1 MILFACVFLAHCLGC
16 FFGAVLPRASF
27 ESVARDVVS
36 SDGHGLGRAFTG
48 IGVGDRVRS
57 YRSIFARIWSDAGRH
72 PARQRH
78 PKIIARRPSQ
88 LRLQGSR
95 KVEHGGGS
103 DTGRSCSWAFGRE
116 REEYL

>member
-48 IGVGDRVRS
+48 IDVGDRVS
-57 YRSIFARIWSDAGRH
+57 PIAVSLLAFGLTLVGILLGR
-72 PARQRH
+72 RH
-78 PKIIARRPSQ
+78 PKNIARRPSQ

-95 KVEHGGGS
+95 KAEHGGGS
-103 DTGRSCSWAFGRE
+103 DTGRSCAWAFGRE

>member
-48 IGVGDRVRS
+48 IDVGDRVS
-57 YRSIFARIWSDAGRH
+57 PIAVSLLAFGLTLVGILLGSVIQRILPEGHLR
-72 PARQRH
+72 
-78 PKIIARRPSQ
+78 

-95 KVEHGGGS
+95 KAEHGGGS
-103 DTGRSCSWAFGRE
+103 DTGRSCAWAFGRE